1 MILPRF
7 DVLVP
12 GTPAEACRMLEQ
24 YAAKGVRILAGGTD
38 LLVDLRKPIIP
49 PHVPCCDGCAVHPGG
64 RIRTT
69 IDCSSWSAVASPANA
84 GGSLRAWPQDEG
96 QAPPK
101 YLVSLHRL
109 HDLHGIRLLADGS
122 LRIGALTTISEIAR
136 SAEVRRYWTALADGA
151 DSLGSPLVRNRG
163 TLGGNI
169 ANARPAADMAAAT
182 IALGGTLTLQ
192 GTEGERFLP
201 AQTFPTGPGL
211 TVIQPDEILT
221 FITYPPPRA
230 CSGSVYYK
238 LANRKAL
245 EIATVGVSVWMSLE
259 APAGPIVDA
268 RVALGAVAPTPIL
281 SESARQILLGK
292 VPSEPDFRAAA
303 RAARE
308 QARPIDNHRGSAR
321 YRLQMVELLTMRLLK
336 SAFRRAGGPE

>member
-12 GTPAEACRMLEQ
+12 DTPADACRMLEEC
-24 YAAKGVRILAGGTD
+24 AAKGVRILAGGTD
-38 LLVDLRKPIIP
+38 LLVDLKKPIIP
-49 PHVPCCDGCAVHPGG
+49 QHVPRCGGCAEHPRG

-69 IDCSSWSAVASPANA
+69 IDCSSWSAAASLANA
-84 GGSLRAWPQDEG
+84 GGSLRAWSQDEG
-96 QAPPK
+96 RASPK
-101 YLVSLHRL
+101 CLVSLHRL
-109 HDLHGIRLLADGS
+109 HELRGIRLLADGS
-122 LRIGALTTISEIAR
+122 LRIGALTTITEIAR
-136 SAEVRRYWTALADGA
+136 SAEVRRFWTALAEGA
-151 DSLGSPLVRNRG
+151 DNLGSPLVRNRA

-182 IALGGTLTLQ
+182 IALGGILTLQ
-192 GTEGERFLP
+192 GRGGKRFLP
-201 AQTFPTGPGL
+201 AEIFPTSPGFS
-211 TVIQPDEILT
+211 VIQPDEILT

-245 EIATVGVSVWMSLE
+245 EIATVGASVWLSLE
-259 APAGPIVDA
+259 APGGPILDA
-268 RVALGAVAPTPIL
+268 RVALGAVAPTPVL

-292 VPSEPDFRAAA
+292 VPGEPDFQAAA

-308 QARPIDNHRGSAR
+308 HARPIDDHRGSAW
-321 YRLQMVELLTMRLLK
+321 YRLQMVELLTLRLLK
-336 SAFRRAGGPE
+336 IAFRRAGGAE